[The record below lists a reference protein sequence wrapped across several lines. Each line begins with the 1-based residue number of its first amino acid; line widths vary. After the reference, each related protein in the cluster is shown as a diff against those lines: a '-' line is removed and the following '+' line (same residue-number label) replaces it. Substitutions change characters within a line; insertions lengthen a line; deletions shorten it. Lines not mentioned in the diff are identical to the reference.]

1 MKAIESKILVVK
13 ENQQDEKLTEKLGGF
28 EVPVGA
34 GEFETYRVVSVG
46 EKIDSLKEGDV
57 IFTYIN
63 PGHRISYEGI
73 EYKVISITV
82 VLAVL

>member
-13 ENQQDEKLTEKLGGF
+13 ENQQDTKLTEKLGGF
-28 EVPVGA
+28 EVPMGA
-34 GEFETYRVVSVG
+34 GEYETYKVVSVG

-57 IFTYIN
+57 IFTYQN
-63 PGHRISYEGI
+63 PGHRLTYQGI
-73 EYKVISITV
+73 EYKVISVTD